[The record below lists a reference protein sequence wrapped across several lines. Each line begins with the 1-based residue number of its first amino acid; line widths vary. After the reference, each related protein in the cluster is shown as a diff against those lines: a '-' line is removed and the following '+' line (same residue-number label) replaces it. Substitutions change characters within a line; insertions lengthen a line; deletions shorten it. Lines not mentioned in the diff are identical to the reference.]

1 MSPSIS
7 SHSLAR
13 WSRFPALRVR
23 PSIISS
29 SLWRTK
35 KGSPRPAAVYLYWQ
49 AARGWPEAYYYKIHD
64 KATIH
69 LVMRLRGGASL
80 PGMMFSDV
88 SDTSEI
94 CKVQF
99 SHDAPPGRVA
109 SAGTNVECKC
119 ECTPHYRVI
128 CVKNFCS
135 LELSRA
141 TFICPNCKRSD
152 RITPITVGFMSRKY
166 RFHGIKLSGEQYTS
180 GWKDV
185 AEDDCYQLFSPDK
198 QIHWH
203 RLVIESAGLSMCDE
217 CTICLEPFRKF
228 NTLGCGHQFHAECIV
243 QWVGP
248 CPSCRFNIHL
258 VSGHGVEQ

>member
-1 MSPSIS
+1 
-7 SHSLAR
+7 
-13 WSRFPALRVR
+13 
-23 PSIISS
+23 
-29 SLWRTK
+29 
-35 KGSPRPAAVYLYWQ
+35 
-49 AARGWPEAYYYKIHD
+49 
-64 KATIH
+64 
-69 LVMRLRGGASL
+69 MRLRGGASL